1 MIEAHSLT
9 RTFGARRRPTVP
21 LAGVSHLFG
30 DGTLTYLLGLN
41 GTGKSTLL
49 RCLSGVL
56 RPDSGTA
63 QVDGRELGRTDA
75 PARHLGMYLDA
86 DAFHPGHS
94 GRRHLRWLA
103 AQTGVPAH
111 AVEALLRRTGLEA
124 VADRPVR
131 GYSLGMRQRL
141 GIASTLVGNPRN
153 VILDEPMNGLDVAGV
168 LWLRGLLRAWADE
181 GRCVIVASHDLAE
194 VEATADT
201 VLILEG
207 GVIVAR
213 GTVDEVRGPHANLE
227 TAFLAHVPRAA
238 GALRVRGAA

>member
-1 MIEAHSLT
+1 MIEAHDLT
-9 RTFGARRRPTVP
+9 RSFGVRRRPATP
-21 LAGVSHLFG
+21 LAGVSHVFG

-56 RPDSGTA
+56 RPDAGTA
-63 QVDGRELGRTDA
+63 LVDGSELGRAAA
-75 PARHLGMYLDA
+75 PARHLGMHLDA

-103 AQTGVPAH
+103 AQAGVPAH

-124 VADRPVR
+124 VAERPVR

-141 GIASTLVGNPRN
+141 GIASALVGNPRN

-168 LWLRGLLRAWADE
+168 LWLRGLLREWVDE
-181 GRCVIVASHDLAE
+181 GRCVIVASHNLAE
-194 VEATADT
+194 VEATADEI
-201 VLILEG
+201 LILEG
-207 GVIVAR
+207 GGIVAR
-213 GTVDEVRGPHANLE
+213 GTVDEVRGPHADLE
-227 TAFLAHVPRAA
+227 SAFLAHVPRAA
-238 GALRVRGAA
+238 GAPRVREAA